1 MLPNDYSDCIQT
13 FTQISY
19 DEEGDKIHM
28 ITSNSLAYNFDKVT
42 KKFAN
47 KSRPPKSVDGLII
60 TDKNAQILIEFKNGE
75 IGKTTKSQI
84 RCKISSS
91 ILTITHITGNK
102 ITEFK
107 NKSKF
112 ILVYN
117 KDKNGDIV
125 LGTLINKDAKNN
137 ENKDIDLEYYKDKYF
152 EKVKL
157 LNVSEFENLLNSAQK
172 NGWDFAYSEI

>member
-19 DEEGDKIHM
+19 DKEDKIHM
-28 ITSNSLAYNFDKVT
+28 ITSNLLAYNFDKVT

-47 KSRPPKSVDGLII
+47 KSHPPKSVDGLIETNNNKKI
-60 TDKNAQILIEFKNGE
+60 FIEFKNGK
-75 IGKTTKSQI
+75 ITPPKKSQI

-125 LGTLINKDAKNN
+125 LGTLFNKDAKNN
-137 ENKDIDLEYYKDKYF
+137 KNKDIDLEYYNDKYF

>member
-1 MLPNDYSDCIQT
+1 MVS
-13 FTQISY
+13 
-19 DEEGDKIHM
+19 
-28 ITSNSLAYNFDKVT
+28 SNLSAYHFDRVT
-42 KKFAN
+42 EKFAN

-60 TDKNAQILIEFKNGE
+60 TDKNAQILIEFKNGK
-75 IGKTTKSQI
+75 INNNTKSEI